1 MTDADN
7 APTISAAPRTS
18 ATPTPG
24 ALAAREAI
32 ADSSSVLAAVAR
44 DWADWV
50 DDVATELTRRLRAG
64 HKLLTCGNGGSAADA
79 QHIVTELAGMFYIK
93 DRDPLPAMA
102 LTTNTSVLTSVGNDF
117 GYDDVFARQVGSVG
131 QRGDVLFAITTS
143 GNARSVRR
151 AVEEAKRLG
160 VWTVGFTGAKG
171 GEFATMCDTAILVPS
186 TDVARI
192 QEAHIC
198 VGHSICGLVERAIAG
213 LPVSARAPR

>member
-1 MTDADN
+1 MTHADTPN
-7 APTISAAPRTS
+7 TAAGL
-18 ATPTPG
+18 TPG
-24 ALAAREAI
+24 AAAAREAI
-32 ADSSSVLAAVAR
+32 ADSSAVLAAVAR
-44 DWADWV
+44 DWAAWV
-50 DDVATELTRRLRAG
+50 DEVALELTRRLRDG

-131 QRGDVLFAITTS
+131 VAGDVLFAITTS
-143 GNARSVRR
+143 GKARSVRR

-160 VWTVGFTGAKG
+160 LYVVGFTGANG
-171 GEFATMCDTAILVPS
+171 GEFANMCDTAILVPS

-198 VGHSICGLVERAIAG
+198 VGHSICGLVERAMAG